1 MARAKQRAQVDAQ
14 KKAGVYLKT
23 FSRTINSERIDDEV
37 SAVTNNIIELVGDVH
52 YDKKI
57 IPLSEQQTT
66 LLYTTTLKAK
76 IDPDGISDWL
86 NRDAKD
92 KVTIVQQ
99 NNTLQ
104 DAASENDKLAA
115 DLTEQ
120 YQRAKTQVEKDRLR
134 QQMEQADRDFLANQ
148 KLEEGLKLY
157 YAKDYSGAIR
167 LYNEAIELNPNL
179 AVAYYLRGVCYP
191 ELGEEAKAQAELT
204 RAKELGYDG

>member
-23 FSRTINSERIDDEV
+23 FSRTINSGRIDDEV

-66 LLYTTTLKAK
+66 LLYTATLKAK

-179 AVAYYLRGVCYP
+179 AVAYYLRGVCYQ
-191 ELGEEAKAQAELT
+191 ELGEEAKAQADLT

>member
-23 FSRTINSERIDDEV
+23 FSRTISSERIDDEV

-66 LLYTTTLKAK
+66 LLYTATLKAK
-76 IDPDGISDWL
+76 IDPDGIRDWL
-86 NRDAKD
+86 SRDAKD

-99 NNTLQ
+99 NSTLQ
-104 DAASENDKLAA
+104 NAASENDKLAA

-120 YQRAKTQVEKDRLR
+120 YQRAKTQAEKDKLR
-134 QQMEQADRDFLANQ
+134 KQTEQADRDFLANQ

-167 LYNEAIELNPNL
+167 LYNKAIELNPNL
-179 AVAYYLRGVCYP
+179 AVAYYLRGVCYQ
-191 ELGEEAKAQAELT
+191 ELGNTTQAQADLT

>member
-99 NNTLQ
+99 NSTLQ
-104 DAASENDKLAA
+104 NAASENDKLAA

-120 YQRAKTQVEKDRLR
+120 YQRAKTQAEKDKLR
-134 QQMEQADRDFLANQ
+134 KQTEQADRDFLANQ

-157 YAKDYSGAIR
+157 YAKDYSRAIR
-167 LYNEAIELNPNL
+167 LYNKAIELNPNL

-191 ELGEEAKAQAELT
+191 ELGEEAKAQADLT